1 MIPRCSLGRAARPGA
16 PRCRLLRDKLLD
28 VPPHILVGTAGFSY
42 KDWEGIVYPPGLKK
56 KQHPLQFLAQYFD
69 CCEINTSFYG
79 HIRAKTGKEWCD
91 LVAEVNPG
99 FQFTAKLFRS
109 FTHAP
114 GASLQSTSAATLN
127 PLDEDESNAK
137 EGLNSIAQDKRLG
150 ALLIQFPISFKNT
163 DENRDYLEK
172 LINRFR
178 EYPLVVEV
186 RHATWDQPEILAQF
200 AEQNVAFCNID
211 QPRLGRSVAA
221 TEYSTGPVAYVRLH
235 GRNYKEWFQSDNR
248 NDRYNYL
255 YTPEQLKPWKQK
267 IERLG
272 EKAQKTFAITN
283 NHYKGKA
290 AVNALELKGMLTGKK
305 VKAPGTLVEHY
316 PELKDFAEA
325 G

>member
-1 MIPRCSLGRAARPGA
+1 M
-16 PRCRLLRDKLLD
+16 
-28 VPPHILVGTAGFSY
+28 PPQILVGTAGFSY

-56 KQHPLQFLAQYFD
+56 KQHPVQFLAQYFD

-79 HIRAKTGKEWCD
+79 HIRPNTGKEWCD
-91 LVAEVNPG
+91 LVEEVNPG

-114 GASLQSTSAATLN
+114 GAALQSTSAATLN
-127 PLDEDESNAK
+127 PLDEDETNAK
-137 EGLNSIAQDKRLG
+137 QGLDSIAAESRLG

-163 DENRDYLEK
+163 DENRDYLQK
-172 LINRFR
+172 LIKKFR

-186 RHATWDQPEILAQF
+186 RHATWDDEEVLAHF
-200 AEQNVAFCNID
+200 AAERIAFCNID
-211 QPRLGRSVAA
+211 QPQLGRAIA
-221 TEYSTGPVAYVRLH
+221 PTDHSTSAVAYVRLH

-255 YTPEQLKPWKQK
+255 YTPQQLEPWKQK

-272 EKAQKTFAITN
+272 ARAEKTFAITN

-290 AVNALELKGMLTGKK
+290 AVNALELKGMLKGKK

-316 PELKDFAEA
+316 PELKDFAEPD
-325 G
+325 

>member
-1 MIPRCSLGRAARPGA
+1 MNSPGEAGA
-16 PRCRLLRDKLLD
+16 PKIVWFQRDRAKLED
-28 VPPHILVGTAGFSY
+28 VSPQILVGTAGFSY
-42 KDWEGIVYPPGLKK
+42 KDWEGIVYPAGLKK
-56 KQHPLQFLAQYFD
+56 LQHPVQFLAQYFD

-79 HIRAKTGKEWCD
+79 HIQPKTGKHWCD
-91 LVAEVNPG
+91 LVADVNPT

-114 GASLQSTSAATLN
+114 GASLQSTSATTLN
-127 PLDEDESNAK
+127 PLEEDETRAK
-137 EGLNSIAQDKRLG
+137 EGLDSIATEKRLG
-150 ALLIQFPISFKNT
+150 ALLIQLPISFKNT
-163 DENRDYLEK
+163 DENREYLEK
-172 LINRFR
+172 LIEKFR

-186 RHATWDQPEILAQF
+186 RHATWDNSEILAQL
-200 AEQNVAFCNID
+200 AAQSVAFCNID
-211 QPRLGRSVAA
+211 QPQLGRSVAP
-221 TEYSTGPVAYVRLH
+221 TEYSTAPIAYVRLH

-255 YTPEQLKPWKQK
+255 YPPEQLQPWKEK

-272 EKAQKTFAITN
+272 KRAEKTFAITN

-290 AVNALELKGMLTGKK
+290 AVNALELKSMLIRKK
-305 VKAPGTLVEHY
+305 VKAPATLVEHY